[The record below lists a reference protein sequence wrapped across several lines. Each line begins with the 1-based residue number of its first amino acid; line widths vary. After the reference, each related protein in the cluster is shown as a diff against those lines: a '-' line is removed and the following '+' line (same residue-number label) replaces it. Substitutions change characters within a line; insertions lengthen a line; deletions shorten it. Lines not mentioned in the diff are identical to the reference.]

1 MADKSTKSKSFE
13 DLNAM
18 ICEHLAL
25 KPMVS
30 EDCLALMR
38 LRLGELPHV
47 LDSKYLLSKSD
58 GKAVEIV
65 ETAPCSD
72 ISHDLDGQVV
82 ALTQVEHLYRKLVV
96 WEEIALFRQTAGKSL
111 AAQDLLP
118 GEALKEC
125 ETVYSPTCA
134 LWKLMHR
141 LREAMAPYYT
151 SLEDLK
157 KPMADSA
164 DLIAQLKP
172 RHKRSSLKKRSHKME
187 TEEELYNNALKRV
200 CV

>member
-1 MADKSTKSKSFE
+1 MADKGTKSKSFE
-13 DLNAM
+13 DLNAL
-18 ICEHLAL
+18 ICQHLAL

-30 EDCLALMR
+30 EGCLVLMS
-38 LRLGELPHV
+38 LRLGELRHV
-47 LDSKYLLSKSD
+47 LHSKYLLSKSD

-65 ETAPCSD
+65 ETAPGSD
-72 ISHDLDGQVV
+72 TSHDLDGQVV
-82 ALTQVEHLYRKLVV
+82 ALTQVEDLYRKLVV
-96 WEEIALFRQTAGKSL
+96 WEKLALFRQTAGKSL
-111 AAQDLLP
+111 AAQHLLP

-157 KPMADSA
+157 MADSA

-172 RHKRSSLKKRSHKME
+172 RHKRSSHKKRPHKIE
-187 TEEELYNNALKRV
+187 TEEELYNKALKRV